1 MAPSERELKM
11 MIIVSVLVGLAT
23 IAAILR
29 LYARFKLR
37 VRIEADDYLC
47 FTALFLL
54 HGMLIQLILWC
65 TIGGNGTHLSD
76 ISPET
81 LLRFGKIFIANQFTY
96 FALVPVLKISFI
108 MFYRRIFFTSHRFN
122 VVSCTFIWI
131 IGIWG
136 AGIFLTCA
144 LQCRPLRGY
153 WDHTIKSTCINGNV
167 FFIVNQGFNVVM
179 DFVILAL
186 PLPIIFSLK
195 RAWQDKVALSGIFAL
210 GGFVC
215 FASIYRIVV
224 LFYIDPVD
232 PTHTV
237 YRATL
242 WTHIEPSVGLICCC
256 LPTIRGLF
264 PVYRW
269 HSRHSPYPSDHRDYI
284 DSSSNR
290 GGAEHLFVPSDVSK
304 NSVYIMMEDGVL
316 KPESDQGWVEEQ
328 HDIEENVGRLEGDI
342 AVRTDIKVVQG
353 LT

>member
-1 MAPSERELKM
+1 MAISEREWKM
-11 MIIVSVLVGLAT
+11 IIIVSVLVGLAT
-23 IAAILR
+23 ISAILR

-47 FTALFLL
+47 FTALFLMY
-54 HGMLIQLILWC
+54 GMLIQLILWC
-65 TIGGNGTHLSD
+65 TIGGNGTHISD
-76 ISPET
+76 
-81 LLRFGKIFIANQFTY
+81 IFIANQFTY

-108 MFYRRIFFTSHRFN
+108 SFYRRIFFTSHRFN
-122 VVSCTFIWI
+122 IISCTFIWM

-136 AGIFLTCA
+136 AGIFLICA

-153 WDHTIKSTCINGNV
+153 WDKSVEATCINGNV

-186 PLPIIFSLK
+186 PLPIIFNLK

-224 LFYIDPVD
+224 LFYIDPKD

-242 WTHIEPSVGLICCC
+242 WTHIEPSVGLICSC

-264 PVYRW
+264 PAYRW
-269 HSRHSPYPSDHRDYI
+269 HSRSSPYPPDHHEYI

-290 GGAEHLFVPSDVSK
+290 GAEHLVPSDLSK
-304 NSVYIMMEDGVL
+304 NSVYIMMEDGVV
-316 KPESDQGWVEEQ
+316 KPEQDQRWLEDQ
-328 HDIEENVGRLEGDI
+328 HGIEENEGQRERGI
-342 AVRTDIKVVQG
+342 EMRTNVKAVQG
-353 LT
+353 LM

>member
-1 MAPSERELKM
+1 MAPSEREWKM

-23 IAAILR
+23 VSAILR
-29 LYARFKLR
+29 LYARYKLR

-54 HGMLIQLILWC
+54 YGMLIQLILWC
-65 TIGGNGTHLSD
+65 TIGGNGTHIQD
-76 ISPET
+76 VSPET
-81 LLRFGKIFIANQFTY
+81 LLNFGKARLTY
-96 FALVPVLKISFI
+96 PSFEASSGALTGPDI
-108 MFYRRIFFTSHRFN
+108 HRQS
-122 VVSCTFIWI
+122 VH
-131 IGIWG
+131 
-136 AGIFLTCA
+136 
-144 LQCRPLRGY
+144 CRPLRGY
-153 WDHTIKSTCINGNV
+153 WDKSVEATCIDGNV

-186 PLPIIFSLK
+186 PLPIIFNLK

-224 LFYIDPVD
+224 LFYINPAD

-242 WTHIEPSVGLICCC
+242 WTHIEPSVGLICSC

-269 HSRHSPYPSDHRDYI
+269 HQRSSPYPPDHHDYI

-290 GGAEHLFVPSDVSK
+290 GAEHLVPSDLSK
-304 NSVYIMMEDGVL
+304 NSVYIMMEDGIV
-316 KPESDQGWVEEQ
+316 KPEQHQRWAEDH
-328 HDIEENVGRLEGDI
+328 HDIEEDERGHDRSDVT
-342 AVRTDIKVVQG
+342 RTDLRPV
-353 LT
+353 